1 MAKTLVIMILFFNGE
16 LVLEK
21 YKLSR
26 PIEIHECLMFADEHR
41 EAISTYKGDGMK
53 QGWYL
58 NDNRGTIQGFI
69 CE

>member
-26 PIEIHECLMFADEHR
+26 PMEIYECLMFADEHR

>member
-26 PIEIHECLMFADEHR
+26 PMEINECLMFADEHR